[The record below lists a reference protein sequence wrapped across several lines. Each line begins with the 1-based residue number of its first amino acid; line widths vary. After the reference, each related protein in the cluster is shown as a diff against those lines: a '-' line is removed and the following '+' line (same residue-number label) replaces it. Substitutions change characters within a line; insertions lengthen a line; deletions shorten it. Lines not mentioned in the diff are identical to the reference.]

1 MPKVGELVWKGS
13 TSIEFK
19 VSVKGRKN
27 MSYFFYFS
35 YIIEQ
40 KVIVAVIVWKQSV
53 TITTGVVSSN
63 LDQGDVYNIMWS
75 SLSVTCDRSVVFSGS
90 SDFLHQ

>member
-27 MSYFFYFS
+27 MSYFFYFR

-40 KVIVAVIVWKQSV
+40 KVIVAVIV
-53 TITTGVVSSN
+53 
-63 LDQGDVYNIMWS
+63 
-75 SLSVTCDRSVVFSGS
+75 
-90 SDFLHQ
+90 